1 MAKRKIKTERPNFRI
16 IGDFNGLGGRMA
28 KIDHKAI
35 LKRGREM
42 LADAK
47 AQDATL
53 KMRMSCI
60 CSVTGMTKM
69 DLATFIFM
77 GLIHADTS
85 VPNPLLNVEEVLHV
99 VETALKLKEAGE
111 IG

>member
-1 MAKRKIKTERPNFRI
+1 
-16 IGDFNGLGGRMA
+16 MA

-42 LADAK
+42 LDQAK
-47 AQDATL
+47 AQGANL
-53 KMRMSCI
+53 AMRMSCI

-85 VPNPLLNVEEVLHV
+85 SPNPLLDVKEVLNV
-99 VETALKLKEAGE
+99 VEKALTLKEAGE

>member
-1 MAKRKIKTERPNFRI
+1 
-16 IGDFNGLGGRMA
+16 MA

-42 LADAK
+42 LAQAK

-77 GLIHADTS
+77 GLLQADTS
-85 VPNPLLNVEEVLHV
+85 SPNPLLNVEEVLHV
-99 VETALKLKEAGE
+99 VEKALKLKEAGE

>member
-1 MAKRKIKTERPNFRI
+1 
-16 IGDFNGLGGRMA
+16 MA
-28 KIDHKAI
+28 KINHKAI
-35 LKRGREM
+35 LKKGREL

-53 KMRMSCI
+53 KMRMSCV

-85 VPNPLLNVEEVLHV
+85 VPNPLLKVEEVLHV
-99 VETALKLKEAGE
+99 VETALKLKEAEE